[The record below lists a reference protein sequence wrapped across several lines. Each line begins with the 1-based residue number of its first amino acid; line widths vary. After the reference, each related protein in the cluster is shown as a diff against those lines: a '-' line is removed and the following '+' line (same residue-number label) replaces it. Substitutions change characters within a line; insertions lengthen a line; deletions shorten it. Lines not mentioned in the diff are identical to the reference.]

1 MTALISFILP
11 VYFILYFGIAFVAKS
26 LIVAKRIGKNPLVL
40 PEDNSAYG
48 LIGRYFKA
56 MLISIFLYVLSLAFI
71 PSVYSYFIPIAA
83 LEILYLKYA
92 GIVLLSIAFVLTVIA
107 QSHMKNS
114 WRIGIDEKT
123 RTALITSGLFSYSR
137 NPIFLGML
145 ISLLGLFLTAPN
157 ALTLVFL
164 IMGYTLIQIQIVFEE
179 EFLTNQ
185 HGQSY
190 IDYMQKV
197 RRFF

>member
-56 MLISIFLYVLSLAFI
+56 MLISIFLYVLSLAFV

-83 LEILYLKYA
+83 MEIQYLKYA

-114 WRIGIDEKT
+114 
-123 RTALITSGLFSYSR
+123 
-137 NPIFLGML
+137 
-145 ISLLGLFLTAPN
+145 
-157 ALTLVFL
+157 
-164 IMGYTLIQIQIVFEE
+164 
-179 EFLTNQ
+179 
-185 HGQSY
+185 
-190 IDYMQKV
+190 
-197 RRFF
+197 